1 MILRDVERSSRAT
14 LEQKHIL
21 TATVGE
27 SEAFFLLIIWLE
39 DCVGLE
45 GGGEAATFAFLPS
58 APQSND
64 SHTSRGR
71 VKAGRG

>member
-1 MILRDVERSSRAT
+1 MILRDVECSSRAT

-27 SEAFFLLIIWLE
+27 SEAFFLIIWLE

-58 APQSND
+58 APQSSD